1 MKAKTLRPF
10 LLVLLF
16 GFLSAGGWMILGGG
30 VHHTSAPALTGA
42 SPPAGAGA
50 HGATAGP
57 VRPVRPAS
65 NMPSSAGLYA
75 QSPASSTPPSAG
87 MAPYGAWGDPA
98 SAAHPPG
105 KPGAEAPILIAAD
118 DTYDPGAGFGDLG
131 IAGALPAA
139 DASNPRGGGRSDSG
153 AGSGS
158 GSPGSGDN
166 GRSGGSGGSS
176 DSGTSSLLDPPGATG
191 GGSSAGG
198 DPADSNSNHQVTA
211 PEPSTLALFLA
222 GTAALGCAL
231 RRRRLGS

>member
-1 MKAKTLRPF
+1 MISRHNRSVKKRR
-10 LLVLLF
+10 LVMNAQF
-16 GFLSAGGWMILGGG
+16 GS
-30 VHHTSAPALTGA
+30 SAPSYNNWLVGMGGSQAGTSPVQPRMPGNTFRKSVPGPYPVENALRRLGA
-42 SPPAGAGA
+42 NLRRARLARNLTPADPGAG
-50 HGATAGP
+50 P
-57 VRPVRPAS
+57 
-65 NMPSSAGLYA
+65 
-75 QSPASSTPPSAG
+75 
-87 MAPYGAWGDPA
+87 
-98 SAAHPPG
+98 
-105 KPGAEAPILIAAD
+105 PILIAAD